1 MYRRILVPI
10 DATETAKLGLEH
22 AYGLAKDQKAKV
34 RVLNVVD
41 DITASPPME
50 PYAAGEV
57 AKIVDASRREG
68 RKVLEAA
75 AALAASLRIDAETVQ
90 IEGRGDDV
98 SDVIL
103 REARKRRC
111 DLIVMGTHGRRGF
124 SRALLGSNAEQVLR
138 ETSLPV
144 LLVRAPSRPEK
155 SSRRPK
161 RAYLEN
167 R

>member
-1 MYRRILVPI
+1 M
-10 DATETAKLGLEH
+10 
-22 AYGLAKDQKAKV
+22 
-34 RVLNVVD
+34 
-41 DITASPPME
+41 
-50 PYAAGEV
+50 
-57 AKIVDASRREG
+57 
-68 RKVLEAA
+68 LEAA

-124 SRALLGSNAEQVLR
+124 SRVLLGSNAEQVLR
-138 ETSLPV
+138 GTSLPV
-144 LLVRAPSRPEK
+144 LLVPAPSRPEK

-161 RAYLEN
+161 R
-167 R
+167 